1 MKIFPRY
8 LAYRI
13 KKTLPSTL
21 VFAII
26 ALIIVF
32 SALPQGIR
40 YERLEDNS
48 TSIEMLATILGGL
61 CLLVPMLELSDF
73 KNRRNLDTLFVFPIS
88 RFKMALAHY
97 LNGLIQTVAV
107 YSLCFFSA
115 WIYLEI
121 KTDYFAL
128 GYMGLY
134 YIFSL
139 LLGIAIYSI
148 FCFLFAEGNN
158 IADGVLFCLLWIF
171 VIYFVG
177 WEIRVEFLKPY
188 IFETQYWESSAD
200 FSSDWLIIFSPLN
213 NLTVIFQDIIE
224 VNQHSAHYYNTGAYA
239 ARYLRG
245 AYMFFVWGAL
255 GIASAVG
262 YFLTFIKKGA
272 EKIGEV
278 SDSWFGYRVLIPAY
292 GYSMLLMFD
301 LDMIMTALVFALM
314 VGGYLIYRRGF
325 KLKAGDIIITGC
337 GVLVL
342 LLGLML

>member
-1 MKIFPRY
+1 MKSFRRY

-13 KKTLPSTL
+13 EKALPSTL
-21 VFAII
+21 VFSII
-26 ALIIVF
+26 ALIITF
-32 SALPQGIR
+32 SVIPDGIR
-40 YERLEDNS
+40 YERLENNS
-48 TSIEMLATILGGL
+48 TGIEMLAIILGGL

-97 LNGLIQTVAV
+97 INGLIQILAV
-107 YSLCFFSA
+107 YSLCFFSS

-128 GYMGLY
+128 GYMLFY
-134 YIFSL
+134 YFLSIL
-139 LLGIAIYSI
+139 IGIAIYSI
-148 FCFLFAEGNN
+148 FCFLFSQGNN
-158 IADGVLFCLLWIF
+158 VADGVLFCILWIF
-171 VIYFVG
+171 VILLVG
-177 WEIRVEFLKPY
+177 WEIRVDFLKPY
-188 IFETQYWESSAD
+188 IFDTKYWESSAN
-200 FSSDWLIIFSPLN
+200 FSSDWLIIYSPLN
-213 NLTVIFQDIIE
+213 NLTVIFQDLIE

-239 ARYLRG
+239 ARYMSD

-272 EKIGEV
+272 EKIGEI

-292 GYSMLLMFD
+292 GYSLLLMFD

-314 VGGYLIYRRGF
+314 VSGYLIYRRGF
-325 KLKAGDIIITGC
+325 KLKASDIVITAC
-337 GVLVL
+337 GVMVL
-342 LLGLML
+342 LLGAML